1 MKHSR
6 ILVTVLS
13 VAVLVAM
20 SGCGSSDKIES
31 VSMNVV
37 GASGGTVNL
46 YGLGSTLQ
54 LQVIANYT
62 SGKQVD
68 QTNYATFIAIPD
80 QNGAGECTLWG
91 STQCMTFQQLPA
103 PPQGITVSSNGL
115 ITSVDPGICSWIN
128 EGTSTTPAWA
138 YSGYYQIT
146 ATFRGFTSN
155 PVYIPLA
162 SAASGQPIAQGQCGP
177 APAA

>member
-1 MKHSR
+1 VKHSR

-37 GASGGTVNL
+37 GSSGGTVNL

-54 LQVIANYT
+54 LQVMTNYT

-68 QTNYATFIAIPD
+68 QTNYSTYTITAQGYTCD
-80 QNGAGECTLWG
+80 WSSG
-91 STQCMTFQQLPA
+91 SCVADAMPT
-103 PPQGITVSSNGL
+103 PPQGLTVSPNGM
-115 ITSVDPGICSWIN
+115 ITAVDPGTCSWVN
-128 EGTSTTPAWA
+128 VGTSATPAWA
-138 YSGYYQIT
+138 YSGWYQIT
-146 ATFRGFTSN
+146 ATYRGFTSN
-155 PVYIPLA
+155 PVFIPLA
-162 SAASGQPIAQGQCGP
+162 SSSSGQPIANGLCGP
-177 APAA
+177 TPTS